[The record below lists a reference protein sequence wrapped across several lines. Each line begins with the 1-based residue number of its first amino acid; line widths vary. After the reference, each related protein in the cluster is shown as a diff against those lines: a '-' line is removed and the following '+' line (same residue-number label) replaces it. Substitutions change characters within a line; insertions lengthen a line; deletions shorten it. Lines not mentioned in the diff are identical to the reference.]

1 VEAVRLSR
9 RALVVGFERLSSR
22 VIADGSA
29 NRSGAAAEAS
39 PSVKPSAFAPLYA
52 AVFERPW
59 LVWGS
64 AVLVATLNVFLF
76 AFDRP
81 WTASDGLRNWGD
93 WVLTGVG
100 LVRRPD
106 LLPPWL
112 YSGSLLN
119 IGVIV
124 GGAIAALLSREFAI
138 RVPARAELAKGG
150 AGGILMGVGAVVAF
164 GCNIGGFFSAT
175 SALSLSGLGMMLG
188 LGAGAFIGLHYL
200 IWEVAH
206 RPQWSRGG
214 GRIYFQAEGPSAA
227 SHAWAGAIG
236 VGLVAAALV
245 LYARA
250 GYAPQGVF
258 LLFGVAFGVVFQR
271 SRFCLVRAFRE
282 PFMTGDAEH
291 TRAAALALVVSTLG
305 FAILKFADLKDRA
318 EWVFP
323 AAGLGSL
330 AGGLAFGVGMTVA
343 GGCGAGSLWRAGEGQ
358 VKLWATVACFALG
371 ASLARLIA
379 AQTGLLQKLGASIFL
394 PAWLGWGGAIALI
407 VAIALAWAML
417 STWNEETHRFSVV

>member
-1 VEAVRLSR
+1 MKT
-9 RALVVGFERLSSR
+9 SS
-22 VIADGSA
+22 
-29 NRSGAAAEAS
+29 
-39 PSVKPSAFAPLYA
+39 FAPLYG
-52 AVFERPW
+52 AVFARPW

-93 WVLTGVG
+93 WALTGVG

-119 IGVIV
+119 LGVIV
-124 GGAIAALLSREFAI
+124 GGTIAALLSREFAI
-138 RVPARAELAKGG
+138 RVPTGAELAKGG
-150 AGGILMGVGAVVAF
+150 VGGLLMGVGAVLAF

-188 LGAGAFIGLHYL
+188 LGAGAFVGLRYL

-206 RPQWSRGG
+206 RPHWSRGG
-214 GRIYFQAEGPSAA
+214 GRIYLQAGPAA
-227 SHAWAGAIG
+227 TGHAWAGALV
-236 VGLVAAALV
+236 VGLVAAALF

-250 GYAPQGVF
+250 GYGPQGVF
-258 LLFGVAFGVVFQR
+258 LLFGAAFGVVFQR

-305 FAILKFADLKDRA
+305 FAILKYTDLKDKG
-318 EWVFP
+318 EWVFA
-323 AAGLGSL
+323 AAGVGSL
-330 AGGLAFGVGMTVA
+330 AGGLAFGVGMTLA

-358 VKLWATVACFALG
+358 VKLWVAVACFALG
-371 ASLARLIA
+371 ASLARLVA
-379 AQTGLLQKLGASIFL
+379 AQTGLLQKLGAAVFL
-394 PAWLGWGGAIALI
+394 PASLGWGGAIVLI